1 MKKSIITIAA
11 SFFVLCA
18 LSVSVQ
24 AQVNKDLPRLGIKG
38 GVNFSSLYTQDSY
51 DTKMLTGFNIGLF
64 SKVPIT
70 QHIALQPEFYFT
82 TKGAEVTYNNTF
94 VDGIARFKL
103 NYLELPLLLAINV
116 TDNFN
121 IHAGPYAAYLLSGKV
136 SNESNVNVFDF
147 EENVNSDDFNRVD
160 VGLAVGAGVDVGSL
174 GIGVRYNYG
183 LSTVGKEKSFLG
195 TTYTFP
201 DAKNGVLNFYVAL
214 AIN

>member
-11 SFFVLCA
+11 SFVILCA
-18 LSVSVQ
+18 LSVTVQ

-70 QHIALQPEFYFT
+70 RHIALQPEFMFT

-103 NYLELPLLLAINV
+103 NYLELPLLLSINL

-121 IHAGPYAAYLLSGKV
+121 IHAGPYVAYLISGKV
-136 SNESNVNVFDF
+136 NNESNVNVFDF
-147 EENVNSDDFNRVD
+147 EENINSDDFNRID
-160 VGLAVGAGVDVGSL
+160 AGIAVGAGVDVGSL
-174 GIGVRYNYG
+174 GLGVRYTYG

>member
-11 SFFVLCA
+11 SFFILCA
-18 LSVSVQ
+18 LSVTVQ

-70 QHIALQPEFYFT
+70 RHIAIQPEFMFT

-103 NYLELPLLLAINV
+103 NYLELPLLLSINL

-121 IHAGPYAAYLLSGKV
+121 IHAGPYVAYLISGKV
-136 SNESNVNVFDF
+136 NNESNVNVFDF
-147 EENVNSDDFNRVD
+147 EENINSDDFNRFD
-160 VGLAVGAGVDVGSL
+160 AGIAVGAGVDVGSL
-174 GIGVRYNYG
+174 GLGVRYTYG